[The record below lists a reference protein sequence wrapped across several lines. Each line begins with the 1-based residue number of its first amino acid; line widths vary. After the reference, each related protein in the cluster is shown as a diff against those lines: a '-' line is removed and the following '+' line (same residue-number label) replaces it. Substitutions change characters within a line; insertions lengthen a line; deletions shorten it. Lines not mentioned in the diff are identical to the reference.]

1 VLRKLLKG
9 MVIIMK
15 TILNKQTITIAGAA
29 FLIAIITIISVNAL
43 NTQDPVTGAANVV
56 TRPVRELA
64 STIARTFGNIFS
76 AMYDYEQLT
85 LQNEQLLQ
93 QIARLEMDYRDAAA
107 LAEENRQMRNLLN
120 FRERHGE
127 FESERATLQSWGS
140 DNFSSSFIINR
151 GYANSDIRPGM
162 GVTTEHGM
170 LLGQVFDV
178 GPTTSTIITIIDTK
192 FSLAA
197 FVGRGEAD
205 VPVSVTARGD
215 FSLMRNGLL
224 ILDNIDDDL
233 TLLVGDF
240 VVTSGTGGV
249 FPAGLI
255 LGEIDGIYRHDS
267 GIGRFATVRP
277 MLDISTINAVF
288 VITEFENP
296 D

>member
-1 VLRKLLKG
+1 MR
-9 MVIIMK
+9 
-15 TILNKQTITIAGAA
+15 TILNKQTIIIAGAA
-29 FLIAIITIISVNAL
+29 FLIAIVTIISINAF
-43 NTQDPVTGAANVV
+43 NTQDPVAGAANAV
-56 TRPVRELA
+56 TRPVREFA

-76 AMYDYEQLT
+76 ALYDFEQLT
-85 LQNEQLLQ
+85 LQNEELLQ
-93 QIARLEMDYRDAAA
+93 QIARLEMDYRDATV

-127 FESERATLQSWGS
+127 FETERAILQSWGS
-140 DNFSSSFIINR
+140 DNFSNSFVINR
-151 GYANSDIRPGM
+151 GYANSNIRSGM

-170 LLGQVFDV
+170 LLGQVFEA

-197 FVGRGEAD
+197 FVGRGETD

-215 FSLMRNGLL
+215 FALMRNGLL
-224 ILDNIDDDL
+224 MLDDIDDDL

-255 LGEIDGIYRHDS
+255 LGEIYDIHRHDS

-277 MLDISTINAVF
+277 MLDISSINAVF

>member
-1 VLRKLLKG
+1 
-9 MVIIMK
+9 MK
-15 TILNKQTITIAGAA
+15 TILNKQTIAIAGAA
-29 FLIAIITIISVNAL
+29 FLIAIMTIISINAL

-64 STIARTFGNIFS
+64 STIARTFGNIFA
-76 AMYDYEQLT
+76 AMHDYEQLT

-93 QIARLEMDYRDAAA
+93 QIARLERDYRDATL
-107 LAEENRQMRNLLN
+107 LAEENSQMRNLLN

-127 FESERATLQSWGS
+127 FESERVTLQSWGS

-170 LLGQVFDV
+170 LLGQVFEV

-197 FVGRGEAD
+197 FVGRGGETDA
-205 VPVSVTARGD
+205 PVSVTARGD
-215 FSLMRNGLL
+215 FALMRNGLL

-255 LGEIDGIYRHDS
+255 LGEINGIYRHDS

-277 MLDISTINAVF
+277 MLDISSINTVF

>member
-1 VLRKLLKG
+1 
-9 MVIIMK
+9 MK
-15 TILNKQTITIAGAA
+15 TILNRQTIIIAGAA
-29 FLIAIITIISVNAL
+29 FIIALVSIVFVNVF
-43 NTQDPVTGAANVV
+43 NTQGPVTGAANAV

-64 STIARTFGNIFS
+64 STIARTFGNIFA

-85 LQNEQLLQ
+85 IRNEELLS
-93 QIARLEMDYRDAAA
+93 QIAQFETDYRDAAA
-107 LAEENRQMRNLLN
+107 LAEENRQMREQLN
-120 FRERHGE
+120 FRERHGA

-140 DNFSSSFIINR
+140 DNFSSSFVINR
-151 GYANSDIRPGM
+151 GYANSDIGPGM

-178 GPTTSTIITIIDTK
+178 GPTTSTIITILDTK

-197 FVGRGEAD
+197 FVGRVEAD
-205 VPVSVTARGD
+205 IPISVTARGD
-215 FSLMRNGLL
+215 ISLMRNGLL
-224 ILDNIDDDL
+224 MLDNIDDEL
-233 TLLVGDF
+233 TLLVGDLA
-240 VVTSGTGGV
+240 VTSGAGGV

-255 LGEIDGIYRHDS
+255 IGEIYGIHRHDS

-277 MLDISTINAVF
+277 MLDIGSINAVF